1 MRLSKNSTRFRE
13 EQCEIPLPF
22 HTEGP
27 KEGYFQTKNK
37 PERLYF
43 KKMSLRQYSLFF
55 YSYAKKSHLADKLL
69 NIKLIKI
76 LCINIILFLF
86 SVLAAAWIW
95 IICSTS
101 KMFLITYKLYLSSHQ
116 FAELAAGEI
125 KLCLSQIISSIIY
138 YYLSKCYIFFINTE

>member
-27 KEGYFQTKNK
+27 KEGYTK

-55 YSYAKKSHLADKLL
+55 
-69 NIKLIKI
+69 
-76 LCINIILFLF
+76 
-86 SVLAAAWIW
+86 
-95 IICSTS
+95 
-101 KMFLITYKLYLSSHQ
+101 
-116 FAELAAGEI
+116 
-125 KLCLSQIISSIIY
+125 
-138 YYLSKCYIFFINTE
+138 